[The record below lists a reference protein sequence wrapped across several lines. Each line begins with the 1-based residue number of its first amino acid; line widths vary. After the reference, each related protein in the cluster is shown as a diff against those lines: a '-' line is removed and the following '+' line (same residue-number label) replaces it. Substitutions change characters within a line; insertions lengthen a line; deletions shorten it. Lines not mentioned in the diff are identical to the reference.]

1 MTKEEKLQMLGRNV
15 WRKKEVNTYFDDIFT
30 TCEIN
35 AILRKIKVKTLAPK
49 QTVYRD
55 EVLKLF
61 KTSVDKEIKMLNK
74 IDGERNDKKEEEK
87 TGNNL

>member
-1 MTKEEKLQMLGRNV
+1 MTKEEKLKLLGRNV

-30 TCEIN
+30 TCEMN
-35 AILRKIKVKTLAPK
+35 AILRQVKVKTLAPK

-61 KTSVDKEIKMLNK
+61 KTSVNKEVKTLNK
-74 IDGERNDKKEEEK
+74 LDSEKPNEEEQ
-87 TGNNL
+87 NS